1 MAFKRLGEADASSCL
16 GVPHALFHWMAP
28 ALYSH
33 FGHCE
38 IVLRAPSRPV
48 GDRVPEDPRPGH
60 TPQLVKTVYTIDRK
74 SPVHTRT
81 DDRPY
86 YHSHSQAD
94 PETLWTVCSF
104 TATPRELAR
113 LQDFLDAQVRE
124 YGWTYS
130 GMILRWLWYGI
141 GGQIVSP
148 SGVPLGRCLGLACL
162 HSQSVLH
169 SSAFDGYSG
178 LPLHSPHPRAQGP
191 TEKGGLVLL
200 RVGGCRSH
208 LRSGV
213 YRSQTRAPFLYPR
226 PFVSCAAKAF
236 ASTTRMVVTMYEYP
250 SLYIEIYAILWNGKC
265 VRIRAGPRA
274 LEIPGSGSTA
284 LFETGSC
291 RQYGCGG
298 GTKTQMASL
307 GPGDW

>member
-1 MAFKRLGEADASSCL
+1 MTDDWNVAVAFKRLGEADASSCL

-94 PETLWTVCSF
+94 PENLWTVCSF

-113 LQDFLDAQVRE
+113 LQEFLDAQVRT
-124 YGWTYS
+124 G
-130 GMILRWLWYGI
+130 
-141 GGQIVSP
+141 
-148 SGVPLGRCLGLACL
+148 
-162 HSQSVLH
+162 
-169 SSAFDGYSG
+169 
-178 LPLHSPHPRAQGP
+178 
-191 TEKGGLVLL
+191 
-200 RVGGCRSH
+200 VGGCTLSSI
-208 LRSGV
+208 LI
-213 YRSQTRAPFLYPR
+213 FL
-226 PFVSCAAKAF
+226 
-236 ASTTRMVVTMYEYP
+236 
-250 SLYIEIYAILWNGKC
+250 
-265 VRIRAGPRA
+265 
-274 LEIPGSGSTA
+274 
-284 LFETGSC
+284 
-291 RQYGCGG
+291 
-298 GTKTQMASL
+298 
-307 GPGDW
+307 